1 LPLSLLSEEAFVQPH
16 RLAAFGLI
24 KIPDREVFGRAVAF
38 CVEQEFGKESDLAAR
53 EVENIFTDI
62 LERAKALDPVNTRK
76 WFDKLTA
83 LHLSGGSLGIGC
95 PDETTVAFLRDNCKS
110 SFTRAAQQITGHLV
124 AVSFDVDHRKKSRR
138 QSKRSGPELKL
149 HPDYTFDSFVVGPSN
164 RLAQASCV
172 AVSQSPGNTYNPL
185 FLYGSV
191 GLGKT
196 HLLHAV
202 CCEAR
207 QKFDR
212 AVIQFLSCEDF
223 VNRFIR
229 AIEKGNLAGFQSQFR
244 TVDMLVIDDIQFL
257 REREQSQ
264 EEFFHTFNVLYN
276 NGKQIILSADS
287 PPGKIPSLEERLISR
302 FNWGLVT
309 RIDPPSYET
318 RVAIVQKKAHLR
330 GLSICDEITE
340 YIARKVHAN
349 IRELE
354 GALTTIYA
362 VATTTGEQITLE
374 LAQRALEGQ
383 ISSAARHIS
392 ITDIIEVVTSHFDVR
407 LADLQS
413 KKRSQSITEPR
424 QICMYLARNLTKH
437 SLEEIG
443 GHLGGRD
450 HTTVMHACSKI
461 GQAQSSDPQ
470 MHATLTELTEQI
482 TQVPR
487 A

>member
-1 LPLSLLSEEAFVQPH
+1 MFWWV
-16 RLAAFGLI
+16 
-24 KIPDREVFGRAVAF
+24 VAF
-38 CVEQEFGKESDLAAR
+38 RIEHRFTKDGGVAAP
-53 EVENIFTDI
+53 EVEDIFADI
-62 LERAKALDPVNTRK
+62 LERAKALDPANTRK
-76 WFDKLTA
+76 WFEKLTV
-83 LHLSGGSLGIGC
+83 LHLDGGSLGLGC
-95 PDETTVAFLRDNCKS
+95 PDEATVQFLRDNCKTG
-110 SFTRAAQQITGHLV
+110 FTRAAQQITGHLV
-124 AVSFDVDHRKKSRR
+124 TVDFNVDTSEKFDSSRQR
-138 QSKRSGPELKL
+138 CQPSLRL
-149 HPDYTFDSFVVGPSN
+149 HPDYTFDNFVVGPSN
-164 RLAQASCV
+164 RLAHASCV

-185 FLYGSV
+185 FLYGSS

-202 CCEAR
+202 CFEAQR
-207 QKFDR
+207 RFDN
-212 AVIQFLSCEDF
+212 AVIRFLSCEDF

-229 AIEKGNLAGFQSQFR
+229 AIEEGNLAGFQSQFR
-244 TVDMLVIDDIQFL
+244 TVDAIIIDDVQFL
-257 REREQSQ
+257 REREHSQ
-264 EEFFHTFNVLYN
+264 EEFFHTFNALYN

-330 GLSICDEITE
+330 GLNISDDIAG
-340 YIARKVHAN
+340 YVARKVHAN

-354 GALTTIYA
+354 GALTAIYA
-362 VATTTGEQITLE
+362 VATTTGQAIDLE
-374 LAQRALEGQ
+374 LAQTALEGQ
-383 ISSAARHIS
+383 IEATARHIS
-392 ITDIIEVVTSHFDVR
+392 ITDIIQVVTNHFDVR

-424 QICMYLARNLTKH
+424 QICMYLARNLTRH

-461 GQAQSSDPQ
+461 SQAKDAEPK
-470 MHATLTELTEQI
+470 MTALLNELTKQI
-482 TQVPR
+482 TQTPQT
-487 A
+487 

>member
-1 LPLSLLSEEAFVQPH
+1 L
-16 RLAAFGLI
+16 RLIAKWESVCIEQGL
-24 KIPDREVFGRAVAF
+24 E
-38 CVEQEFGKESDLAAR
+38 KECSLAAR
-53 EVENIFTDI
+53 EVEDIFADI
-62 LERAKALDPVNTRK
+62 VERAKVLDPVNTRR
-76 WFDKLTA
+76 WFEELTVI
-83 LHLSGGSLGIGC
+83 HLSGGSLEIGC
-95 PDETTVAFLRDNCKS
+95 PDEAMFQFLRDNCKS
-110 SFTRAAQQITGHLV
+110 SFTLAAQQITGHLV
-124 AVSFDVDHRKKSRR
+124 TIDFNVDHHKKFLRR
-138 QSKRSGPELKL
+138 LGRSEPELKL
-149 HPDYTFDSFVVGPSN
+149 HPDYTFDNFVVGPSN
-164 RLAQASCV
+164 RLAHASCV
-172 AVSQSPGNTYNPL
+172 AVSQSPGSTYNPL
-185 FLYGSV
+185 FIYGNS

-196 HLLHAV
+196 HLLQAV
-202 CCEAR
+202 CCKAR
-207 QKFDR
+207 QEF
-212 AVIQFLSCEDF
+212 ANVVIQFLSCEDF

-229 AIEKGNLAGFQSQFR
+229 AIQEGNLAGFQSQFR
-244 TVDMLVIDDIQFL
+244 TVDTLVIDDVQFL

-264 EEFFHTFNVLYN
+264 EEFFHTFNALYN
-276 NGKQIILSADS
+276 NSKQIILSADS

-330 GLSICDEITE
+330 GLGISDEIAE

-362 VATTTGEQITLE
+362 VATTTDGQITLE
-374 LAQRALEGQ
+374 LAKMALEGQ
-383 ISSAARHIS
+383 IESAVRHIS
-392 ITDIIEVVTSHFDVR
+392 ITDIIEVVTNHFDVR

-450 HTTVMHACSKI
+450 HTTVMHACNKI
-461 GQAQSSDPQ
+461 GQAERSDSQ
-470 MHATLTELTEQI
+470 MHALLSELRKQI
-482 TQVPR
+482 TQPIQTP
-487 A
+487 

>member
-1 LPLSLLSEEAFVQPH
+1 V
-16 RLAAFGLI
+16 
-24 KIPDREVFGRAVAF
+24 
-38 CVEQEFGKESDLAAR
+38 AAR
-53 EVENIFTDI
+53 EVEDIFTDI
-62 LERAKALDPVNTRK
+62 LDRAKTLDPANARK
-76 WFDKLTA
+76 WFEKLTV
-83 LHLSGGSLGIGC
+83 LRLDGGSLAIGC
-95 PDETTVAFLRDNCKS
+95 PDEATVQFLRDNCKS
-110 SFTRAAQQITGHLV
+110 GFTRAAQQITGHLV
-124 AVSFDVDHRKKSRR
+124 AVDFNVGTGEKSA
-138 QSKRSGPELKL
+138 RSWPWLKL
-149 HPDYTFDSFVVGPSN
+149 HPDYTFDNFVVGPSN
-164 RLAQASCV
+164 RLAHASCV
-172 AVSQSPGNTYNPL
+172 AVSHSPGNTYNPL
-185 FLYGSV
+185 FIYGSS

-196 HLLHAV
+196 HLLQAV
-202 CCEAR
+202 CFEA
-207 QKFDR
+207 QKKSDG

-229 AIEKGNLAGFQSQFR
+229 AIEEGNLAGFQSQFR
-244 TVDMLVIDDIQFL
+244 TVDTLVIDDVQFL

-264 EEFFHTFNVLYN
+264 EEFFHTFNTLYN

-302 FNWGLVT
+302 FNWGLVA

-330 GLSICDEITE
+330 GLSISDEIAG

-362 VATTTGEQITLE
+362 VATTTGKAIDRE

-383 ISSAARHIS
+383 LKSSARHIS
-392 ITDIIEVVTSHFDVR
+392 ITDIIEVVTGHFDVR

-413 KKRSQSITEPR
+413 KKRSQSIAEPR

-450 HTTVMHACSKI
+450 HTTVMHACNKI
-461 GQAQSSDPQ
+461 GQAKNSDPQ
-470 MHATLTELTEQI
+470 MQAVLNELTSQI
-482 TQVPR
+482 TQTPQ

>member
-1 LPLSLLSEEAFVQPH
+1 M
-16 RLAAFGLI
+16 
-24 KIPDREVFGRAVAF
+24 AV
-38 CVEQEFGKESDLAAR
+38 R
-53 EVENIFTDI
+53 EVESIFADI
-62 LERAKALDPVNTRK
+62 LDRAKALDPVNTRR
-76 WFDKLTA
+76 WFEKLTVA
-83 LHLSGGSLGIGC
+83 RLNGGTLEIGC
-95 PDETTVAFLRDNCKS
+95 PDEATVAFLRDSCKG
-110 SFTRAAQQITGHLV
+110 SFTRAAQQITGYLV
-124 AVSFDVDHRKKSRR
+124 TVDFIVDNHEKLDG
-138 QSKRSGPELKL
+138 RSQHYGPELKL
-149 HPDYTFDSFVVGPSN
+149 HPDYIFDNFVVGPSN
-164 RLAQASCV
+164 RLAHASCV

-185 FLYGSV
+185 FLYGNS

-207 QKFDR
+207 QKSNKT
-212 AVIQFLSCEDF
+212 VIQLLSCEDF

-229 AIEKGNLAGFQSQFR
+229 AIEEGNLAGFQSQFR
-244 TVDMLVIDDIQFL
+244 TVDALVIDDVQFL

-264 EEFFHTFNVLYN
+264 EEFFHTFNALYN

-287 PPGKIPSLEERLISR
+287 APSEIPSLKERLISR
-302 FNWGLVT
+302 FNWGLVA
-309 RIDPPSYET
+309 RIDPPSHDT

-330 GLSICDEITE
+330 GLTISDEIAE
-340 YIARKVHAN
+340 YIARKVCAN

-362 VATTTGEQITLE
+362 VATTTGKEITLE
-374 LAQRALEGQ
+374 LAQTALEGQ
-383 ISSAARHIS
+383 IESAARHIS

-413 KKRSQSITEPR
+413 KKRSQSVTLPR

-461 GQAQSSDPQ
+461 GQTEHSDPQ
-470 MHATLTELTEQI
+470 MHALLNELTKQI
-482 TQVPR
+482 TQVPK

>member
-1 LPLSLLSEEAFVQPH
+1 M
-16 RLAAFGLI
+16 
-24 KIPDREVFGRAVAF
+24 AV
-38 CVEQEFGKESDLAAR
+38 R
-53 EVENIFTDI
+53 EVEDIFIDI
-62 LERAKALDPVNTRK
+62 IDRTKTIDPANARK
-76 WFDKLTA
+76 WFDRLTVS
-83 LHLSGGSLGIGC
+83 HLDGGSLGIGC
-95 PDETTVAFLRDNCKS
+95 PDEATVQFLQDNCKS
-110 SFTRAAQQITGHLV
+110 SFTRAAQQITGHLI
-124 AVSFDVDHRKKSRR
+124 AVDFGVDTHEKPDSSSRR
-138 QSKRSGPELKL
+138 FESGSDGPILQKKHGSTEFAEVKIAPPKL
-149 HPDYTFDSFVVGPSN
+149 HPDYTFDNFVVGPSN
-164 RLAQASCV
+164 RLAHASCV

-185 FLYGSV
+185 FIYGNS

-202 CCEAR
+202 CFEAQR
-207 QKFDR
+207 KSNG
-212 AVIQFLSCEDF
+212 AVIQYLSCEEF

-229 AIEKGNLAGFQSQFR
+229 AIEEGNLSGFQSQFR
-244 TVDMLVIDDIQFL
+244 TVDMLVIDDVQFL
-257 REREQSQ
+257 REREHSQ
-264 EEFFHTFNVLYN
+264 EEFFHTFNALYN

-330 GLSICDEITE
+330 GLNISDEIAE
-340 YIARKVHAN
+340 YIARKLHAN

-362 VATTTGEQITLE
+362 VATTTDKVIDLE
-374 LAQRALEGQ
+374 LAQIALEGQ
-383 ISSAARHIS
+383 IKAAARHIS

-461 GQAQSSDPQ
+461 SQAEKSDPQ
-470 MHATLTELTEQI
+470 MHTLLGELTKQI
-482 TQVPR
+482 TQTPK

>member
-1 LPLSLLSEEAFVQPH
+1 
-16 RLAAFGLI
+16 
-24 KIPDREVFGRAVAF
+24 
-38 CVEQEFGKESDLAAR
+38 LAAR
-53 EVENIFTDI
+53 EVEDIFADI

-83 LHLSGGSLGIGC
+83 LHLDGGSLGIGC
-95 PDETTVAFLRDNCKS
+95 PDEATIQFLRDNCKS
-110 SFTRAAQQITGHLV
+110 SFTQAAQQITGHLV
-124 AVSFDVDHRKKSRR
+124 AVDFDIYQRKKTLRR
-138 QSKRSGPELKL
+138 SQHTDPRLKL
-149 HPDYTFDSFVVGPSN
+149 HPDYTFDNFVVGPSN

-185 FLYGSV
+185 FLYGNS

-202 CCEAR
+202 CHAAEQR
-207 QKFDR
+207 FDG
-212 AVIQFLSCEDF
+212 AVIQFSSCEDF
-223 VNRFIR
+223 VNRFIT

-244 TVDMLVIDDIQFL
+244 TVDMLVIDDVQFL

-264 EEFFHTFNVLYN
+264 QEFFHTFNALYN

-318 RVAIVQKKAHLR
+318 RIAIVQKKAHLR
-330 GLSICDEITE
+330 GLSISDEIAQ

-362 VATTTGEQITLE
+362 VATTTGKQITLE
-374 LAQRALEGQ
+374 LAQKALEGQ
-383 ISSAARHIS
+383 IESAARHIS
-392 ITDIIEVVTSHFDVR
+392 ITDIIEVVTSYFDVR

-461 GQAQSSDPQ
+461 GQAKDSDPK
-470 MHATLTELTEQI
+470 MHALLNELSTQI
-482 TQVPR
+482 TKTPSKT
-487 A
+487 

>member
-1 LPLSLLSEEAFVQPH
+1 M
-16 RLAAFGLI
+16 
-24 KIPDREVFGRAVAF
+24 
-38 CVEQEFGKESDLAAR
+38 AAR
-53 EVENIFTDI
+53 EVENIFSDI
-62 LERAKALDPVNTRK
+62 LDRVKALDPANARK
-76 WFDKLTA
+76 WFEKLTV
-83 LHLSGGSLGIGC
+83 LHFEGGSLGVGC
-95 PDETTVAFLRDNCKS
+95 PNEATAQFLRDNCKS
-110 SFTRAAQQITGHLV
+110 SFTRAAQQVTGHLV
-124 AVSFDVDHRKKSRR
+124 TMDFSVDHDEKSPHRSRR
-138 QSKRSGPELKL
+138 SRSGLKL
-149 HPDYTFDSFVVGPSN
+149 HPDYTFDNFVVGPSN
-164 RLAQASCV
+164 RLAHASCV

-185 FLYGSV
+185 FLYGNS

-196 HLLHAV
+196 HLLHAI
-202 CCEAR
+202 CCEAG
-207 QKFDR
+207 QKFDE
-212 AVIQFLSCEDF
+212 AVIQLLSCEGF
-223 VNRFIR
+223 VNRFIK
-229 AIEKGNLAGFQSQFR
+229 AIEEGNLAGFQSQFR
-244 TVDMLVIDDIQFL
+244 TVDTLIIDDIQFL

-264 EEFFHTFNVLYN
+264 EEFFHTFNALYN

-302 FNWGLVT
+302 FNWGLVA

-330 GLSICDEITE
+330 GLNISDEIAE

-354 GALTTIYA
+354 GALTSLYA
-362 VATTTGEQITLE
+362 VATTTGKKITLE

-383 ISSAARHIS
+383 IKSAARYIS

-461 GQAQSSDPQ
+461 GESERSDPQ
-470 MHATLTELTEQI
+470 MHALLDELTKQI
-482 TQVPR
+482 TQTPQ